1 MITIFNRKELIVT
14 ASMEKQAEVR
24 DILAKNHMPY
34 EVKTVNRS
42 SGSALGGRTRAVTG
56 TCGEKPELMYEYVV
70 YEIGRASCREKK
82 KIMKRLL
89 L

>member
-24 DILAKNHMPY
+24 YILAKNHMPY

-42 SGSALGGRTRAVTG
+42 SGSAVTG

-70 YEIGRASCREKK
+70 YVKKEDYEEAASLIRK
-82 KIMKRLL
+82 
-89 L
+89 

>member
-42 SGSALGGRTRAVTG
+42 SGSTLGGRTRAG
-56 TCGEKPELMYEYVV
+56 KPDESV
-70 YEIGRASCREKK
+70 YSRRIFRIYRSGG
-82 KIMKRLL
+82 KRKV
-89 L
+89 

>member
-42 SGSALGGRTRAVTG
+42 SGSALGGRTRDG
-56 TCGEKPELMYEYVV
+56 NWDM
-70 YEIGRASCREKK
+70 RKK
-82 KIMKRLL
+82 NRNLCMNM
-89 L
+89 

>member
-56 TCGEKPELMYEYVV
+56 K
-70 YEIGRASCREKK
+70 
-82 KIMKRLL
+82 
-89 L
+89 

>member
-56 TCGEKPELMYEYVV
+56 ACGEKPELMYEYVV
-70 YEIGRASCREKK
+70 YVKKEDYEEAASLIRK
-82 KIMKRLL
+82 
-89 L
+89 